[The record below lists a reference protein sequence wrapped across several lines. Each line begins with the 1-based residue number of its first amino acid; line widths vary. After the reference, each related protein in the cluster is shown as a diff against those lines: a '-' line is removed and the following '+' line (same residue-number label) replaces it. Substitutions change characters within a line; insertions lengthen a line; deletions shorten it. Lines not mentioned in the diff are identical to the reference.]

1 MSVLNELNFTMLEQL
16 DQELGVDRDFS
27 RWVSIIKW
35 QFFWFAIFLVRLLN
49 LLCSKKVQH

>member
-35 QFFWFAIFLVRLLN
+35 QFFWFD
-49 LLCSKKVQH
+49 S